1 MFPSVIMLALL
12 GAANG
17 SAFAQVQPQPQPA
30 PAPTA
35 APVVAPIVAPAP
47 KPQTMKKVVCQ
58 RVDNEETTGSRL
70 GSAPKVC
77 KTVEVPV
84 PASKGE
90 RGQR

>member
-1 MFPSVIMLALL
+1 MYPSVIVLALL

-17 SAFAQVQPQPQPA
+17 TVYAQSQPQPA
-30 PAPTA
+30 PAPNG
-35 APVVAPIVAPAP
+35 APVATPAP
-47 KPQTMKKVVCQ
+47 KPQTVKKVVCT

-84 PASKGE
+84 QSGKGE